1 MPAPSPTSL
10 RRSLRIQGRLLA
22 PLERRIE
29 RVAVPDN
36 GSSAAVPIVGLVT
49 SPVAAAP
56 SIVPGSVTSS
66 TDVLSPT
73 PITDLKCVK
82 LTQTVDSDTTSVSV
96 IARHTPMKEAA
107 IAAAQG
113 LLPSSF
119 AAEIWICVFQQMA
132 VKYRQTSLMALQ
144 RTCKSW
150 RQSVQLQ
157 RFLYREPVV
166 NFPEGVDSFARSLR
180 LNDELG
186 LFVVR
191 LTFLNRALTASW
203 DYSES
208 DLRSTTVTMTSVL
221 HLVRNV
227 QHLIL
232 WRSRVTLPT
241 RLLPEHVLFAHLH
254 TLEINGP
261 SNWEGNEP
269 FQEATRHPSAPPL
282 MMPDVLQHNFPN
294 LTRVV
299 LRGTLDPRA
308 YDNYSH

>member
-144 RTCKSW
+144 R
-150 RQSVQLQ
+150 
-157 RFLYREPVV
+157 
-166 NFPEGVDSFARSLR
+166 
-180 LNDELG
+180 
-186 LFVVR
+186 
-191 LTFLNRALTASW
+191 
-203 DYSES
+203 
-208 DLRSTTVTMTSVL
+208 
-221 HLVRNV
+221 
-227 QHLIL
+227 
-232 WRSRVTLPT
+232 VTLPT